1 MVSALVP
8 AVGREQAI
16 HDSPL
21 DRNRVVLELD
31 DVERNI
37 RPPIPAV
44 NSHHWNHIADAAAE
58 RQEREDVPRAAR
70 VVLPAVGDE

>member
-8 AVGREQAI
+8 VADREQAI

-21 DRNRVVLELD
+21 DRNHVALELD

-58 RQEREDVPRAAR
+58 RQERADVPRAAS